1 MPDGSWTTEQVT
13 VTWVEVSQD
22 GEVVTQTWENG
33 MMVIAKGDIITESH
47 LVHIVAFDA
56 AGNKT
61 ESEKVRFYV
70 IHKPEEK
77 DEDKKDESG
86 AIWLPEP
93 QQVAERRGRP
103 GNGGSECLTRKSG
116 RSCARHCQSAGHVL
130 YNSITTGRIM
140 GRRLV
145 CS

>member
-1 MPDGSWTTEQVT
+1 M
-13 VTWVEVSQD
+13 
-22 GEVVTQTWENG
+22 
-33 MMVIAKGDIITESH
+33 
-47 LVHIVAFDA
+47 HIVAFDA

-93 QQVAERRGRP
+93 ERVAERRGEP
-103 GNGGSECLTRKSG
+103 GPLSSRAAALG
-116 RSCARHCQSAGHVL
+116 RAPSARWWL
-130 YNSITTGRIM
+130 
-140 GRRLV
+140 
-145 CS
+145 